1 MQESSKKRVTVKKG
15 SRSSSIP
22 KTSKEESNP
31 MLNQLKAAV
40 NCQERS
46 QKIYDYFRRKSEA
59 EAIIKPE
66 FDLS

>member
-1 MQESSKKRVTVKKG
+1 MQESSKKLVPVKRG

-22 KTSKEESNP
+22 KSSQEESNP
-31 MLNQLKAAV
+31 MVNQLKSAV
-40 NCQERS
+40 NSQERS

-59 EAIIKPE
+59 EAVIKPE